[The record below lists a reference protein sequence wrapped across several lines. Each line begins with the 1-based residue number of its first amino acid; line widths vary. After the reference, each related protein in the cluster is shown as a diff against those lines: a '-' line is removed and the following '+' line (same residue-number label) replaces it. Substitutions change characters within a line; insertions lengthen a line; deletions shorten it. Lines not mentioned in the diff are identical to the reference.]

1 MFGLQGKTALDKDR
15 RTAKFR
21 GAEVLQHRHYA
32 FIASVIASMP
42 TSTAEYRARKDFT
55 MWTFVSAMEA
65 NPRFDRNRFVAACM
79 AGEE

>member
-1 MFGLQGKTALDKDR
+1 MLTTSSALNKDQ

-55 MWTFVSAMEA
+55 MWTFVSAMKA
-65 NPRFDRNRFVAACM
+65 NPRFDRDRFVAACM